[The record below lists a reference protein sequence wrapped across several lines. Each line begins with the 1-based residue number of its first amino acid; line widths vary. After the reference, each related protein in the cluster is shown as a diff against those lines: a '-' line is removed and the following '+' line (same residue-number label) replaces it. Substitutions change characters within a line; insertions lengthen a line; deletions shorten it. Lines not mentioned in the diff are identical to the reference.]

1 MSAYLQEQIQT
12 RMEAKNLTVY
22 SLEKKAG
29 LNRSAVRNI
38 LQGFSK
44 KPSADV
50 LMSISE
56 ALDCTV
62 DDLLGARSDNSIIS
76 NKIKII
82 AKIRNVH
89 AWNDRLYIDAVK
101 TVSKCISDKESQ
113 LKSDQV
119 IGLINETYKYSLDKG
134 SDTIDQDFTKW
145 LAGKSM

>member
-12 RMEAKNLTVY
+12 RMEAKSLTVH

-44 KPSADV
+44 KPSAEV

-56 ALDCTV
+56 VLDCTV
-62 DDLLGARSDNSIIS
+62 DDLLGQRSDNGIMS
-76 NKIKII
+76 NKIKTI
-82 AKIRNVH
+82 AKTRNTH
-89 AWNDRLYIDAVK
+89 AWNDKLYIEAVK
-101 TVSKCISDKESQ
+101 TASKCISEKESQ

-119 IGLINETYKYSLDKG
+119 ISLINETYKYALDKG
-134 SDTIDQDFTKW
+134 SDAIDQDFTKW
-145 LAGKSM
+145 LVGKSL

>member
-12 RMEAKNLTVY
+12 RMEAKSLTAH

-38 LQGFSK
+38 LQGYSK
-44 KPSADV
+44 KPSAEV

-56 ALDCTV
+56 VLDCTV
-62 DDLLGARSDNSIIS
+62 DDLLGQRNDNGVMS
-76 NKIKII
+76 NKIKTI
-82 AKIRNVH
+82 AKTRNVH
-89 AWNDRLYIDAVK
+89 TWNDKLYIEAVK
-101 TVSKCISDKESQ
+101 TVSKCTSEKESQ

-119 IGLINETYKYSLDKG
+119 ISLINETYKYSLDKG

-145 LAGKSM
+145 LVGKSL